1 MQTAT
6 EVATTSLLFF
16 GRHKDNMPLNIGGL
30 FDGRFKILARIGHGG
45 MAEVYEAQD
54 IINKRTVA
62 IKLIREDIMKDP
74 VNLRRFENEA
84 TIAASLSHPN
94 IVAVYNHGTYE
105 GRPYIA
111 NEYIKGQT
119 MKEMLDFRGTLSLQE
134 TVSIILQLTSA
145 LAYAHDHAIVHRDI
159 KPDNIFVMTDGTI
172 KLGDFGIAQ
181 ANGIDDGL
189 TKNNES
195 IIGSVHYLAPEI
207 IKGAPAS
214 GQSDIYAIGVTF
226 FEALTGH
233 VPFEK
238 DNAINIAVAHV
249 REKFPSVRKFVPNCP
264 REIDRIIAKAT
275 KKNRKERYATVK
287 EFHDELETASNNPE
301 LMKEH
306 KSFIARFFG
315 FK

>member
-1 MQTAT
+1 
-6 EVATTSLLFF
+6 
-16 GRHKDNMPLNIGGL
+16 MPITIGSL
-30 FDGRFKILARIGHGG
+30 FDDRYKILARIGHGG

-74 VNLRRFENEA
+74 INLRRFENEA

-94 IVAVYNHGTYE
+94 IVAVFNHGTYE

-119 MKEMLDFRGTLSLQE
+119 LKDMLDFRGAISLQE
-134 TVSIILQLTSA
+134 TVSYILQLTSA
-145 LAYAHDHAIVHRDI
+145 LDYAHKHGIVHRDV
-159 KPDNIFVMTDGTI
+159 KPDNIFVMSDGTI

-189 TKNNES
+189 TKNQED

-207 IKGAPAS
+207 IQGHPAS
-214 GQSDIYAIGVTF
+214 GQSDIYAAGVTF
-226 FEALTGH
+226 FETLTGH
-233 VPFEK
+233 APFEK
-238 DNAINIAVAHV
+238 DSAVNIAVAHI
-249 REKFPSVRKFVPNCP
+249 REKFPSVRKYFPMCP
-264 REIDRIIAKAT
+264 REIEKIIYKAT
-275 KKNRKERYATVK
+275 KKNRKDRYLTAE
-287 EFHDELETASNNPE
+287 EFNHDLQNVADDPE

-306 KSFIARFFG
+306 KSLFSKLFG